1 MVMPTEPGDGP
12 HHGGLVRKTCEIPL
26 QIASRYLGNVHEGI
40 QEHLKPM
47 LMTFSRDLGGVAL
60 SFKDVQPVSKVA
72 KILYENPGVHLRVR
86 IAQGLAMVQLLS

>member
-1 MVMPTEPGDGP
+1 
-12 HHGGLVRKTCEIPL
+12 
-26 QIASRYLGNVHEGI
+26 
-40 QEHLKPM
+40 M